1 MSQKRDPNMNSG
13 VKSAGIDSPKTPGG
27 ISKSLLTPC
36 RRVGLSRKWGKRG
49 PSPFISPLSNGKSSS
64 ADVKVEKDNK
74 KRKRCNSEDTDSIH
88 EIETEI
94 NSTPKSTISTSN
106 NTKYDTPVRNVSLS
120 KKKSKTLL
128 MKEIK
133 EAENIDIIK
142 DVDPILKET
151 KSENSETISNNST
164 INKSSPLSKL
174 SRTNSKSKLVS
185 KKIAENN
192 VEEES
197 LITDNESKENGDTKC
212 EKTVKKRSPNNLTKE
227 CVVLIQKKM
236 IKRLK
241 LDKVEQE
248 NSNANNSISQTL
260 FDSDSDDTPLCALS
274 KKENVK
280 TNTDLDNDFIDTK
293 VVKLQDKKTSTTGLK
308 TKIKNIV
315 IPKLKPKIIEI
326 NTSQNSFEDDDDFE
340 CFNKRTI
347 LVKKSYDKVI
357 KPVKAKS
364 TGSIT
369 QRDIDELKARI
380 EMKKNLLVAKT
391 MSEDTEELRNLI
403 KKWQRGCQ
411 EALFELFDLMRNK
424 FPDKKNMDY
433 SEILQTLKI
442 PPDLVG
448 YDVEN
453 DCFVT
458 PDDRSLILS
467 SINT

>member
-1 MSQKRDPNMNSG
+1 MNSG
-13 VKSAGIDSPKTPGG
+13 VKSKIGIDSPKTPGG

-49 PSPFISPLSNGKSSS
+49 PSPFISPLSNGNSSS

-74 KRKRCNSEDTDSIH
+74 KRKRCNSEESDSIQ

-94 NSTPKSTISTSN
+94 NSTPRSSTLSIS
-106 NTKYDTPVRNVSLS
+106 NTNDTPVRNVSLS

-133 EAENIDIIK
+133 ETENIDSIK

-151 KSENSETISNNST
+151 KSDNSETISNNST
-164 INKSSPLSKL
+164 IKKSSPLSKL
-174 SRTNSKSKLVS
+174 SRINSKNKLIS
-185 KKIAENN
+185 KKVAEKNI
-192 VEEES
+192 EEES
-197 LITDNESKENGDTKC
+197 LKTDNESKENGDTKC
-212 EKTVKKRSPNNLTKE
+212 EKTVKERSPNNLTKE

-241 LDKVEQE
+241 LDKVEQQ
-248 NSNANNSISQTL
+248 NGNANNSISQTL

-274 KKENVK
+274 KKENIK

-308 TKIKNIV
+308 TKTKNKV
-315 IPKLKPKIIEI
+315 TPKLKPKTIEI